1 MSAIGLTDFRKGK
14 QQDSDRFQTKC
25 QDILQHELDRM
36 LPTSKFTLIYL
47 PRG

>member
-1 MSAIGLTDFRKGK
+1 MPAIGLTDFCKGK
-14 QQDSDRFQTKC
+14 QQDSGRVQPKC
-25 QDILQHELDRM
+25 QDILQRELDRM